1 METEKVIIE
10 MVDSSYPPGALAG
23 KGSAVR
29 RLKGYVSWVQYDVS
43 QYGLYPL
50 HIVAIESGSVSSTK
64 GPRSGASM
72 VYLLLA
78 IVSWHRRVAIC
89 ITDKS

>member
-1 METEKVIIE
+1 

-29 RLKGYVSWVQYDVS
+29 RLKRYVSWVQYDVS

-50 HIVAIESGSVSSTK
+50 HIRIVKSESVFSTK
-64 GPRSGASM
+64 GPRSGASL
-72 VYLLLA
+72 VYLLLILKLA
-78 IVSWHRRVAIC
+78 SKGSYMHNE
-89 ITDKS
+89 